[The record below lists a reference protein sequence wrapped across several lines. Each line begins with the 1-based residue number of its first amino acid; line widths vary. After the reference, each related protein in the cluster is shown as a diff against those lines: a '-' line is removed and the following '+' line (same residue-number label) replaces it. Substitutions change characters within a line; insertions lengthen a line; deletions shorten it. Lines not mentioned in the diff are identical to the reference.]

1 MRFSPLALIALA
13 ACGKGGGPS
22 ASTPSGSAAAGS
34 ADGASFVV
42 GAADDAGP
50 EPMDAREKAQ
60 WAAAK
65 EGEPEELARLVGLVG
80 CEGLRERAE
89 TAELRGTALQAMAYC
104 PDFGELPW
112 LAEVG
117 AKGKDDEAKL
127 ALEAAVDLAA
137 RPRRST
143 DPEDAEELHAGCG
156 ALLEL
161 AKTKE
166 APRERRVLAVRAL
179 RMLAER
185 GCVKRADIPADV
197 DAK

>member
-1 MRFSPLALIALA
+1 MIALGG
-13 ACGKGGGPS
+13 CGKGGGPS
-22 ASTPSGSAAAGS
+22 ASTPSASAAGES
-34 ADGASFVV
+34 DGASFVV
-42 GAADDAGP
+42 GAGDDAGP
-50 EPMDAREKAQ
+50 GPMDAREKAQ

-65 EGEPEELARLVGLVG
+65 EGEPEELGRLVGLVG

-89 TAELRGTALQAMAYC
+89 TAELRVTALEAMAYC

-112 LAEVG
+112 LAQVG
-117 AKGKDDEAKL
+117 TTGKDDEAKL
-127 ALEAAVDLAA
+127 ALEAAVELAA

-166 APRERRVLAVRAL
+166 AARDRRVLAVRAL

-185 GCVKRADIPADV
+185 GCVKRADIPTDV